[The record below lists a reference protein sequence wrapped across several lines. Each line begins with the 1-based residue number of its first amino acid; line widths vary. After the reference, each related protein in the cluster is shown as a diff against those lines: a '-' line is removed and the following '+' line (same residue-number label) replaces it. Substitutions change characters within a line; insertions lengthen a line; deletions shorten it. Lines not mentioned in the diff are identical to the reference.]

1 MFPLKYYHLNIV
13 FVLPISLFS
22 FIFFTI
28 IRLKCVFFEGEYV
41 EGPSL
46 FAFLSYTV
54 KNLLLWE
61 PKRQK
66 AKKLSKHL
74 LVFGLSD
81 CTFFYRKSSK
91 MNSPKN
97 TILLWILYF
106 MFIKRTH
113 NVKYWKVTL
122 EIPNNIKIA
131 PESML
136 VDKIFNTRS
145 LGALGP
151 WLLGR
156 PANGCTNIRI
166 EWKTL
171 GCTHFPEICF
181 HLPSIWHE
189 YQDKKKI
196 PEIWFHPPNVWHEYQ
211 DRIENVAFYAH
222 HRNMFTPPKMFCTNI
237 RIE

>member
-1 MFPLKYYHLNIV
+1 
-13 FVLPISLFS
+13 
-22 FIFFTI
+22 
-28 IRLKCVFFEGEYV
+28 
-41 EGPSL
+41 
-46 FAFLSYTV
+46 
-54 KNLLLWE
+54 
-61 PKRQK
+61 
-66 AKKLSKHL
+66 
-74 LVFGLSD
+74 
-81 CTFFYRKSSK
+81 
-91 MNSPKN
+91 
-97 TILLWILYF
+97 

-196 PEIWFHPPNVWHEYQ
+196 PEIWFHPPNVWHKYQ

-222 HRNMFTPPKMFCTNI
+222 HRNMFTPPRMFCTNI
-237 RIE
+237 RIEWIFGLSCVFLIIAINWRRKKRTDRQIFDGGVKWKLLYNKIIVHCAVPQSQIVKFEMSIVESWQIVSDPRQYAFDTQLHYLNYTIYLSLLPI